1 MEKTLQAR
9 GREREKKNPHSPRF
23 RPWKWLLR
31 TLRTKAEWEIP
42 PSAPL
47 SSRPYHSTAEFSAPH
62 GGTGHGHLRVLRSI
76 TTIICDRIS
85 GLGSCEL
92 VGGLKPEAS
101 S

>member
-9 GREREKKNPHSPRF
+9 GREGEKKKIPLTPLSP
-23 RPWKWLLR
+23 LGMAAA
-31 TLRTKAEWEIP
+31 TLRTKAEWETP

-47 SSRPYHSTAEFSAPH
+47 SSRPWWDRR
-62 GGTGHGHLRVLRSI
+62 LRVLRSI
-76 TTIICDRIS
+76 ATMICDRIS
-85 GLGSCEL
+85 GLRSCEV